1 MKFENRVAVIT
12 GGAGYIGSAVARKLC
27 EAGVAVAIADISMD
41 KAEALAAS
49 LRDKGGNAKAFVMDI
64 QNPAEIQSAAK
75 AILAEFGHADILI
88 NNAGVWTE
96 SAFADMPEDLWL
108 KMIDTNLNSVFRVT
122 KAFIQDMLQNGYGR
136 VINIGS
142 IAGKTGIPNYC
153 GYSAAKAGVQM
164 LTKVL
169 AMEFAGNNITV
180 NCVSPGMIG
189 PQTEPTKYTWI
200 GRRGTNDE
208 VADLVMF
215 LASDDSSFITGADYT
230 IDGGRTLG
238 PHGN

>member
-1 MKFENRVAVIT
+1 MRFDNRVAVVT
-12 GGAGYIGSAVARKLC
+12 GGAGYIGSAIVRKLSQ
-27 EAGVAVAIADISMD
+27 AGVAVAVTDLSLD
-41 KAEALAAS
+41 KAQQLAQS
-49 LRDKGGNAKAFVMDI
+49 LPNVKAFAMDV
-64 QNPAEIQSAAK
+64 QDSAQVSAVAKEILDA
-75 AILAEFGHADILI
+75 FGHVDIVI

-96 SAFADMPEDLWL
+96 SAFSAMTEELWS
-108 KMIDTNLNSVFRVT
+108 KMIDLNLNSVFRVT
-122 KAFIQDMLQNGYGR
+122 KAFLPNMQEHGYGR
-136 VINIGS
+136 IINIGS
-142 IAGKTGIPNYC
+142 IAGETGIPNYA
-153 GYSAAKAGVQM
+153 GYSTSKAGVIM

-169 AMEFAGNNITV
+169 AMELAQQNITV

-208 VADLVMF
+208 VADLVLF
-215 LASDDSSFITGADYT
+215 LASDDSSFITGVDYT

>member
-1 MKFENRVAVIT
+1 MKFENRVAVVT
-12 GGAGYIGSAVARKLC
+12 GGAGYIGSAVVRKLS
-27 EAGVAVAIADISMD
+27 EAGVAVAVTDVSIG
-41 KAEALAAS
+41 KAQALAQS
-49 LRDKGGNAKAFVMDI
+49 LKNVKAYAMDVQDTAQI
-64 QNPAEIQSAAK
+64 QEIAGKITAD
-75 AILAEFGHADILI
+75 FGHADIVI
-88 NNAGVWTE
+88 NNAGVWSE
-96 SAFADMPEDLWL
+96 AAFTGMSEELWQQ
-108 KMIDTNLNSVFRVT
+108 MIDLNLNSVFRVT
-122 KAFIQDMLQNGYGR
+122 KAFLPGMLEHGYGR
-136 VINIGS
+136 IINIGS
-142 IAGKTGIPNYC
+142 IAGEVGIPNYA
-153 GYSAAKAGVQM
+153 GYSASKAGVLM

-169 AMEFAGNNITV
+169 AMELAAKNITV

-189 PQTEPTKYTWI
+189 PQKEPTKFTWI